1 MDLKIYEYILTTA
14 EKKSITRAAEVH
26 FISQPT
32 LSQHIKNVENRY
44 GIKLF
49 EKVSGKL
56 EPTKEGE
63 IFLNSAEN
71 MIKVMLRTEEELK
84 KHTRHNSDTI
94 RIFIDMYFRNVFLDA
109 IQPAFEK
116 EYPSLKLSFMTGDT
130 GSAYKCMEENVVN
143 AAVIL
148 TNEPLPASFD
158 GISLNEEEMLL
169 VSSEPLPE
177 KEKDE
182 FLSKQTAY
190 LLRNNTFYADY
201 GKELLKSHHIPYAE
215 VQYYDHLSDIFRQIK
230 TSGGFT
236 FAPESYIA
244 FHHYESL
251 PHISL
256 TPQAGFHLVFTYHHR
271 QGLTDPLHSFLEIS
285 RQYFSNR

>member
-1 MDLKIYEYILTTA
+1 MDLKIYEYILTVA

-32 LSQHIKNVENRY
+32 LSQHIKNIEKRY
-44 GIKLF
+44 GIRLF

-63 IFLNSAEN
+63 IFLTNAEN
-71 MIKVMLRTEEELK
+71 MIKVMNRTERELK
-84 KHTRHNSDTI
+84 NHTRHNSDTI
-94 RIFIDMYFRNVFLDA
+94 RIFIDMYFRNAFLNA

-158 GISLNEEEMLL
+158 GIILHEEEMMML
-169 VSSEPLPE
+169 SSEPLTGKINNDILAEQPV
-177 KEKDE
+177 
-182 FLSKQTAY
+182 Y
-190 LLRNNTFYADY
+190 LLKNNTFYADY
-201 GKELLKSHHIPYAE
+201 GKELLKSHKIPYTDIRYFE
-215 VQYYDHLSDIFRQIK
+215 HLSDIFSQIR
-230 TSGGFT
+230 SAGGFT

-244 FHHYESL
+244 FHHHEDL

-256 TPQAGFHLVFTYHHR
+256 TPQAGFHLIFTYHHR
-271 QGLTDPLHSFLEIS
+271 QGMTDPLRSLLEIS
-285 RQYFSNR
+285 RQYFTS